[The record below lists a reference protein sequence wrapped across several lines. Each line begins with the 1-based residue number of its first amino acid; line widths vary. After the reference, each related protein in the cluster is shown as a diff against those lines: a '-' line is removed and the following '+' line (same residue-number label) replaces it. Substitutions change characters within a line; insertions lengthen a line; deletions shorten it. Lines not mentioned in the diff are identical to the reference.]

1 VHHCQSGIL
10 SIFGNTVAFAG
21 AEEGVPAFEEDPGS
35 GLLGTGAGIAV
46 DLPPQ
51 PQTEKTMIEEKKNA
65 TVFGPTANS

>member
-21 AEEGVPAFEEDPGS
+21 AEEDVPGLEEDPGS
-35 GLLGTGAGIAV
+35 GLLGTVVDMAV

-51 PQTEKTMIEEKKNA
+51 PQTKQMIIDEQR
-65 TVFGPTANS
+65 TAIIFETTY